1 LALRKLITN
10 ITLFKP
16 KNNIEMESIRG
27 ELLHLNKDDFQEL
40 TNYVFDQPYNHLDYD
55 TSTMQ
60 IQKNYNLLN
69 IEK

>member
-1 LALRKLITN
+1 
-10 ITLFKP
+10 
-16 KNNIEMESIRG
+16 MESIRG